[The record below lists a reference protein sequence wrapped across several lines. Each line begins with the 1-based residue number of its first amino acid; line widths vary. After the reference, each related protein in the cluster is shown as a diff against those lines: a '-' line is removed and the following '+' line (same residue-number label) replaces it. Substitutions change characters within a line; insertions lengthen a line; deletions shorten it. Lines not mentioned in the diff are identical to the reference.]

1 MTIYNVITANIKYY
15 MEKVEQDVNFKA
27 KYPDISIISYV
38 SKQSGLTIRRINNIL
53 NGRAKI
59 RIFELGRIA
68 DALQVPITLLVD
80 DAKKYKNSIKC

>member
-1 MTIYNVITANIKYY
+1 
-15 MEKVEQDVNFKA
+15 MEKIEQDASFKA
-27 KYPDISIISYV
+27 KYSDISIISYV
-38 SKQSGLTIRRINNIL
+38 SKQSGLTIRRINDIL

-80 DAKKYKNSIKC
+80 DAKKNKNSIKCQLSYLF